1 MLIILNITIISI
13 YIFPPLTANTS
24 AIDTGVKAAF
34 ITKQVAVMWV
44 LRLSYAGEYREGRL
58 WLP

>member
-13 YIFPPLTANTS
+13 CIFPPLTANTS

-44 LRLSYAGEYREGRL
+44 LRLSYAGE
-58 WLP
+58 